1 MLATPQIYHKHDDYM
16 TPKSAWTA
24 IKDYIP
30 QNGII
35 WDPFFGDG
43 TSGTYLEELGHDIW
57 HEDEDFF
64 EVEDWP
70 DTGTIVTNPPF
81 SKIKKI
87 LTRLKQ
93 IGLPFIMIMPSTKIC
108 TQYFRKLFGDCMEQD
123 PIQIIIP
130 RKRIHFIKKIWCS
143 ACITYHDAETQ
154 GQAPFDCFYYCWK
167 IGLPKDIIWLE

>member
-1 MLATPQIYHKHDDYM
+1 MLAIPQIYHKHDDYM

-30 QNGII
+30 QNRTL
-35 WDPFFGDG
+35 WDPFYGDG
-43 TSGTYLEELGHDIW
+43 TSGTYLQ
-57 HEDEDFF
+57 EDTDFF
-64 EVEDWP
+64 EATADYESVVENIFELGP
-70 DTGTIVTNPPF
+70 VIVTNPPF

-108 TQYFRKLFGDCMEQD
+108 TQYFRKLFAKDED

-130 RKRIHFIKKIWCS
+130 RKRIHFIKKIWCG